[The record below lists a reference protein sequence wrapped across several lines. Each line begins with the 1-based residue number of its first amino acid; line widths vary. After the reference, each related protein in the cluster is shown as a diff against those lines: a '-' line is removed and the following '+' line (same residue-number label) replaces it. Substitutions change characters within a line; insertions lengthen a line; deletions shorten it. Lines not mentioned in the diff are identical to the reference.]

1 MPAGI
6 EAGEVGQARAAGVL
20 IEFERGT
27 PIICD
32 RSLYRELVKQAI
44 TRTVEELRERKAER
58 DAERAQARRGGGGE
72 RTPGRS
78 SRPSIA
84 PRCAS

>member
-1 MPAGI
+1 
-6 EAGEVGQARAAGVL
+6 VL

-44 TRTVEELRERKAER
+44 VRTVDELRDRR
-58 DAERAQARRGGGGE
+58 VRPRRRARRGPQE
-72 RTPGRS
+72 RR
-78 SRPSIA
+78 R
-84 PRCAS
+84 